1 MVASWYGT
9 VYNLTVL
16 TQKVKSTELTLSLSH
31 DGFVYGERN
40 STSKLRVLTAYL
52 SMKYFSQVR
61 PIRE

>member
-1 MVASWYGT
+1 
-9 VYNLTVL
+9 LTL
-16 TQKVKSTELTLSLSH
+16 KVKSTELTLSLSH

-61 PIRE
+61 PVRE